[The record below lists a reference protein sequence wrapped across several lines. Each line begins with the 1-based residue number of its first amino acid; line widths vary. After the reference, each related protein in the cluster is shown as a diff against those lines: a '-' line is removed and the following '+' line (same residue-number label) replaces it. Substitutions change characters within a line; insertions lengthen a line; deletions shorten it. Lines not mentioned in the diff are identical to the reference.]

1 MHAYQQQELQVEL
14 IPQGT
19 MSEAIRAGGAG
30 IGGFYTPVSV
40 GTQLAEGKEE
50 RVLKGKKY
58 VLQES
63 LHADVALIK
72 AKKQTDSEILFTA
85 NQQETLIQ

>member
-1 MHAYQQQELQVEL
+1 M
-14 IPQGT
+14 
-19 MSEAIRAGGAG
+19 
-30 IGGFYTPVSV
+30 SV